1 MCGNSSRTLKKKS
14 KLRVFKNIKL
24 RVILKFEK
32 TKISEDEE
40 NYAVR
45 NLIFTIHQIVR

>member
-1 MCGNSSRTLKKKS
+1 
-14 KLRVFKNIKL
+14 VFKNIKL
-24 RVILKFEK
+24 REILKFEK

-45 NLIFTIHQIVR
+45 NLIFTIHQIVRLCSKQEDKMG